1 MTCPRSSLAR
11 LVLYSLCLCVSVA
24 GLSGCGAPGPTMQA
38 TALDSFDLEA
48 MTDQMAQSIAGD
60 PDVRSALDREMQ
72 LRVVVLP
79 VQNLLTGEVLP
90 RGRAEIFTARLRMLL
105 NRGMPQSFQ
114 WIMNRDYFY
123 TLRAM
128 ELEGVDLGP
137 APESTNPDYALTATF
152 ESLRSEDKSRQSA
165 YYLCVFELRDLRGRT
180 MLWTDKYEVRKSAV
194 KGWLD

>member
-1 MTCPRSSLAR
+1 
-11 LVLYSLCLCVSVA
+11 
-24 GLSGCGAPGPTMQA
+24 MQA
-38 TALDSFDLEA
+38 TALDSIDLEA
-48 MTDQMAQSIAGD
+48 MTDQMAQSIAAD
-60 PDVRSALDREMQ
+60 PDVRSALDREKQ

-137 APESTNPDYALTATF
+137 TPDATNPDYALTATF
-152 ESLRSEDKSRQSA
+152 ESLRTENKSRQSA
-165 YYLCVFELRDLRGRT
+165 YYLCVFELRDLRDRT
-180 MLWTDKYEVRKSAV
+180 LLWTDKYEVKKSAV